1 MSLVLCPECGSRIS
15 SKALT
20 CPHCGYVSF
29 NALVPIS
36 EQEVYEMIPHFKLE
50 LVEWSSEYSIIPYE
64 DNKVI
69 YKYLGDW
76 NVIKNTIPSL
86 AKIIKEIAQDEK
98 RLVADLTPYVKEMIA
113 KGKYK
118 FTLDKDG
125 KPLAIL
131 RGSKGFAEQIR
142 LKEEILPKDLTQSIN
157 NLQMQMA
164 IGQVIK
170 EVEYIGHAISEIHM
184 ELHNDRLSLAES
196 AKDRLL
202 QARLIH
208 NSKLREIAILNV
220 IATATDAKRSLMR
233 NFTHNLNYLD
243 DKVNNKKVFQVA
255 TKLPKE
261 INRRAE
267 DSLSALKLITDSVQ
281 IESIG
286 YSMLGEFD
294 ASKETLIQ
302 FKEFIMSNKLN
313 ERDTLLLINEC
324 LENKQ
329 TGDIDYYLEVTKKI
343 CDIQVLNR
351 LNGSTTKEISEEE
364 SNENETK
371 EECE

>member
-15 SKALT
+15 SKARS
-20 CPHCGYVSF
+20 CPHCGYESF
-29 NALVPIS
+29 DALVPIS

-64 DNKVI
+64 DNKVL

-86 AKIIKEIAQDEK
+86 AKMIQEIARRDK
-98 RLVADLTPYVKEMIA
+98 KLVADLTPYIKEMIEQ
-113 KGKYK
+113 GKYK
-118 FTLDKDG
+118 FTVDTNG
-125 KPLAIL
+125 KLLATL
-131 RGSKGFAEQIR
+131 RDSNGFAEQIR
-142 LKEEILPKDLTQSIN
+142 LKEEIMPKDLKQSLSNI
-157 NLQMQMA
+157 QMQMA

-170 EVEYIGHAISEIHM
+170 EVEYIGYAIGEIHVD
-184 ELHNDRLSLAES
+184 LHNDRLSLAES

-233 NFTHNLNYLD
+233 NFNHNLNYLE
-243 DKVNNKKVFQVA
+243 DKVNNRKSHQIA
-255 TKLPKE
+255 SKLPKE

-281 IESIG
+281 VESIG

-302 FKEFIMSNKLN
+302 FQKFVVSNKLN
-313 ERDTLLLINEC
+313 EKDTLLLINEC

-329 TGDIDYYLEVTKKI
+329 TEAIDYYLEITRRISDNKVLDKLNYSRVT
-343 CDIQVLNR
+343 DILEGEIN
-351 LNGSTTKEISEEE
+351 EIS
-364 SNENETK
+364 SKENK
-371 EECE
+371 